1 MKHQYVR
8 GDLGGSGSQNSAID
22 LQMMYSNSVKAEHIS
37 PGKGGKAESDQER
50 SFPVGKASSANNEA
64 LERMSHVMKELTS
77 KAQAQIHDLTEH
89 NKYLHDYLNQRKST
103 PVVGQFVA
111 NSPTRPTSTSFVT
124 QAPGLA
130 NNSPL
135 EVRRSTSFHP
145 ISVTTSPPKVPSPSK
160 VIIRSTSRGSFE
172 DAASPRE
179 IVQQTPERG
188 SNKGETNLQT
198 SPQTFRFEDRRL
210 GSAQTSKHS
219 EVQQHHLTHS
229 AGQDSYSL
237 ALKSVSQQKH
247 NLSSPQKDGS
257 AQISPL
263 RSILKNKE
271 SVRPGLQGSAPE
283 EGSLHL
289 RRLRENPESYVQ
301 PSDFS
306 FEESH
311 KQQASPGRPSASEY
325 PSGYQFSWAPDS
337 QDSRATARFN
347 AQASHNYGHR
357 SSEQDNENRPLTAEE
372 VESQIQAKS
381 AWLRNRLDT
390 KVAKSQE
397 LLDRKL
403 RGSQHSGYRNNP
415 ASLFP
420 EDNNWHNNT
429 KLYEISRLQQE
440 CDQLQGR
447 LSITLRNLQDIKDE
461 DARSQAKQEED
472 TLQWNLK
479 VLAERAALGERSSST
494 DFPSMQASQI
504 STPLLPPKS
513 TRSVMI
519 APDVDEHTERIR
531 MGGKAHRTQKSVDW
545 SHNAVPPVSD
555 TRTRVGH
562 HRSVSE
568 SLAGT
573 GLWSKTDVDYDDD
586 HTADRFYLFEQGAT
600 VREDVMDDED
610 LIRLEMEKLAV
621 ESRVRAQKKQ
631 RSMLVERLLGCQQ
644 LAESIN
650 TGTVEF
656 SSEIPNRGNTQH
668 YFARNSSGELVTH
681 KY

>member
-37 PGKGGKAESDQER
+37 PAKGGKAESDQER
-50 SFPVGKASSANNEA
+50 NPPMGKASSANNEA

-77 KAQAQIHDLTEH
+77 KAQAQINDLAEH
-89 NKYLHDYLNQRKST
+89 NKYLHDYLHQRKST
-103 PVVGQFVA
+103 PVVGQFVT
-111 NSPTRPTSTSFVT
+111 NSPTRLPSTSFIM
-124 QAPGLA
+124 QAPSIGS
-130 NNSPL
+130 NSPL

-145 ISVTTSPPKVPSPSK
+145 IAVITSPPKMPSPSK

-188 SNKGETNLQT
+188 SNKGESNLQT

-210 GSAQTSKHS
+210 GSAQTSKQS
-219 EVQQHHLTHS
+219 EVHQPHLTHS

-237 ALKSVSQQKH
+237 ALKSASQQK
-247 NLSSPQKDGS
+247 NALSSLEKDGS
-257 AQISPL
+257 AQMSPL

-271 SVRPGLQGSAPE
+271 SVRPAFQGSAPQ
-283 EGSLHL
+283 EGSMHV
-289 RRLRENPESYVQ
+289 RRLRENADSYVQ

-311 KQQASPGRPSASEY
+311 KPEVSQGRPSASEY
-325 PSGYQFSWAPDS
+325 PPGYQFSWAPDS

-347 AQASHNYGHR
+347 AQISHNHGIR
-357 SSEQDNENRPLTAEE
+357 DIGLDTQERTLTSEEM
-372 VESQIQAKS
+372 ESQIQAKS

-403 RGSQHSGYRNNP
+403 RGSQYSGFRNNP
-415 ASLFP
+415 ASMFS
-420 EDNNWHNNT
+420 EDNTWHNNT

-461 DARSQAKQEED
+461 DTRSQANQEED
-472 TLQWNLK
+472 TLQWNIK
-479 VLAERAALGERSSST
+479 VLAERAALAERSSST

-519 APDVDEHTERIR
+519 APDADEHTERIR
-531 MGGKAHRTQKSVDW
+531 MGGRAHRIQKSVDW
-545 SHNAVPPVSD
+545 SQNAVAPVSD

-562 HRSVSE
+562 HRSVSQ
-568 SLAGT
+568 SLTGT
-573 GLWSKTDVDYDDD
+573 GLWSKTEADYSDD
-586 HTADRFYLFEQGAT
+586 HPPDRFYLFEQGAT

-631 RSMLVERLLGCQQ
+631 RSLLVERLLGCQQ

-650 TGTVEF
+650 TCTVEF
-656 SSEIPNRGNTQH
+656 STEIPNRGNTQH